1 MTGLL
6 VLLVIS
12 VVSFAA
18 GYSFRAAISRKRR
31 VEYLKFA
38 PYLRASHTSQP
49 SQPPQFLIRQN
60 GNVTPMQQFAANS
73 RRNG

>member
-6 VLLVIS
+6 ILIAIA
-12 VVSFAA
+12 VVSFTA
-18 GYSFRAAISRKRR
+18 GYALRAAISRKRR

-38 PYLRASHTSQP
+38 PYVRASRP
-49 SQPPQFLIRQN
+49 SQPPQFLVRQN
-60 GNVTPMQQFAANS
+60 GNVTPMQQFASNS